1 MPYLNMKLS
10 FSSNAFKKFSLDN
23 AIREIAKIGY
33 KGVEILCDI
42 PHAYPPEFSEEQ
54 TKKIKNLI
62 SDLDIRIS
70 NLNAFTLYAIGDVY
84 HPSWIEADNKLR
96 EIRVKHTIDCIY
108 LAKKLG
114 AKNLS
119 TEPGGPISIQKT
131 EVGSHVLL
139 KIFAEGLKKVKNIAE
154 ENNVKILVEPEPSL
168 LIENSEQF
176 LQLMKAI
183 CSDYIKLNFDI
194 GHFYCVKEDPSE
206 TILKLI
212 DYIEHFHL
220 SDIAYNRVHYHLI
233 PGIGS
238 INFEQ
243 VFDTIKKI
251 GYKGFVTVELY
262 PYQDNPIYVAKQAYN
277 YLKVFI

>member
-1 MPYLNMKLS
+1 MKLS
-10 FSSNAFKKFSLDN
+10 FSSNAFKKFSLDT
-23 AIREIAKIGY
+23 AIKEIAKIGY

-42 PHAYPPEFSEEQ
+42 PHAYPPDFSKDQ
-54 TKKIKNLI
+54 TKKIRNLI
-62 SDLDIRIS
+62 SELNIGIS
-70 NLNAFTLYAIGDVY
+70 NLNAFTLFAIGDVY
-84 HPSWIEADNKLR
+84 HPSWIENDIKLR
-96 EIRVKHTIDCIY
+96 ELRVKHTIDCIY

-119 TEPGGPISIQKT
+119 TEPGGPINTKKNKVESNI
-131 EVGSHVLL
+131 LL
-139 KIFAEGLKKVKNIAE
+139 KIFADQLKKIKFIAE
-154 ENNVKILVEPEPSL
+154 ETEVKILVEPEPSL
-168 LIENSEQF
+168 LIENSQQF
-176 LQLMKAI
+176 LQLMKLV

-194 GHFYCVKEDPSE
+194 GHFYCVKEDPST

-220 SDIAYNRVHYHLI
+220 SDIANNRVHYHLI

-277 YLKVFI
+277 YLKGFI

>member
-1 MPYLNMKLS
+1 MKLS

-62 SDLDIRIS
+62 SDLDIGIS

-176 LQLMKAI
+176 LHLMKTI
-183 CSDYIKLNFDI
+183 CSDFIKLNFDI

>member
-1 MPYLNMKLS
+1 MLLS

-23 AIREIAKIGY
+23 AIREISKIGY

-42 PHAYPPEFSEEQ
+42 PHAYPPQFSEEQ
-54 TKKIKNLI
+54 AKKIKNLI
-62 SDLDIRIS
+62 SDLNIGIS
-70 NLNAFTLYAIGDVY
+70 NLNAFTLYAIGNVY

-96 EIRVKHTIDCIY
+96 EIRVKHTVDCIY
-108 LAKKLG
+108 LARKLG

-119 TEPGGPISIQKT
+119 TEPGGPINRQKT
-131 EVGSHVLL
+131 ALESSTLL
-139 KIFAEGLKKVKNIAE
+139 KIFADGLKKVKHIAE
-154 ENNVKILVEPEPSL
+154 ENSVKILVEPEPSL
-168 LIENSEQF
+168 LIENSQQF
-176 LQLMKAI
+176 IQLMKI
-183 CSDYIKLNFDI
+183 TCSDYIKLNFDI

-206 TILKLI
+206 TIVKLI

-220 SDIAYNRVHYHLI
+220 SDISSNRVHYHLI

-238 INFEQ
+238 IDFEKI
-243 VFDTIKKI
+243 FDTIKKI

-262 PYQDNPIYVAKQAYN
+262 PYQNNPIEVAKQAYN

>member
-1 MPYLNMKLS
+1 MKLS
-10 FSSNAFKKFSLDN
+10 FSSNAFKKFSLDT
-23 AIREIAKIGY
+23 AIKEIAKIGY

-42 PHAYPPEFSEEQ
+42 PHAYPPDFSKDQ
-54 TKKIKNLI
+54 TKKIRNLI
-62 SDLDIRIS
+62 SELNIGIS
-70 NLNAFTLYAIGDVY
+70 NLNAFTLFAIGDVY
-84 HPSWIEADNKLR
+84 HPSWIENDIKLR
-96 EIRVKHTIDCIY
+96 ELRVKHTIDCIY

-119 TEPGGPISIQKT
+119 TEPGGPINTKKNKVESNI
-131 EVGSHVLL
+131 LL
-139 KIFAEGLKKVKNIAE
+139 KIFADQLKKIKFIAE
-154 ENNVKILVEPEPSL
+154 ETEVKILVEPEPSL
-168 LIENSEQF
+168 LIENSQQF
-176 LQLMKAI
+176 LQLMKLV

-194 GHFYCVKEDPSE
+194 GHFYCVKEDPST

-220 SDIAYNRVHYHLI
+220 SDIANNRVHYHLI

-238 INFEQ
+238 IDFEQ

-262 PYQDNPIYVAKQAYN
+262 PYQNNPIYVAKEAYN
-277 YLKVFI
+277 YLKGFI

>member
-1 MPYLNMKLS
+1 MLLS

-23 AIREIAKIGY
+23 AIREISKIGY

-42 PHAYPPEFSEEQ
+42 PHAYPPQFSEEQ
-54 TKKIKNLI
+54 AKKIKNLI
-62 SDLDIRIS
+62 SDLNIGIS
-70 NLNAFTLYAIGDVY
+70 NLNAFTLYAIGNVY

-96 EIRVKHTIDCIY
+96 EIRVKHTVDCIY
-108 LAKKLG
+108 LARKLG

-119 TEPGGPISIQKT
+119 TEPGGPINRQKT
-131 EVGSHVLL
+131 ALESSALL
-139 KIFAEGLKKVKNIAE
+139 KIFTDGLKKVTHIAE
-154 ENNVKILVEPEPSL
+154 ENSVKILVEPEPSL
-168 LIENSEQF
+168 LIENSQQF
-176 LQLMKAI
+176 IQLMKII

-206 TILKLI
+206 TIIKLI

-220 SDIAYNRVHYHLI
+220 SDISSNRVHYHLI

-238 INFEQ
+238 IDFEKI
-243 VFDTIKKI
+243 FDTIKKI

-262 PYQDNPIYVAKQAYN
+262 PYQDNPIEVAKQAYN

>member
-1 MPYLNMKLS
+1 MKLS

-62 SDLDIRIS
+62 SDLDIGIS

-84 HPSWIEADNKLR
+84 HPSWIEADTKLR

-139 KIFAEGLKKVKNIAE
+139 KIFAEGLKKVKTIAE

-176 LQLMKAI
+176 LRLMKTI

-238 INFEQ
+238 IDFKQ

>member
-1 MPYLNMKLS
+1 MRLS
-10 FSSNAFKKFSLDN
+10 FSSNAFKKFSLDT
-23 AIREIAKIGY
+23 AIKEIAKIGY

-42 PHAYPPEFSEEQ
+42 PHAYPPDFSQDQ
-54 TKKIKNLI
+54 TKKIRNLI
-62 SDLDIRIS
+62 SELNIGIS
-70 NLNAFTLYAIGDVY
+70 NLNAFTLFAIGDVY
-84 HPSWIEADNKLR
+84 HPSWIENDIKVR
-96 EIRVKHTIDCIY
+96 EMRVKHTIDCIY

-119 TEPGGPISIQKT
+119 TEPGGPINTKKNKVESNI
-131 EVGSHVLL
+131 LL
-139 KIFAEGLKKVKNIAE
+139 KIFADQLKKIKYIAE
-154 ENNVKILVEPEPSL
+154 ENEVKILVEPEPSL
-168 LIENSEQF
+168 LIENSQQF
-176 LQLMKAI
+176 LQLMKLV

-194 GHFYCVKEDPSE
+194 GHFYCVKEDPST

-220 SDIAYNRVHYHLI
+220 SDIANNRVHYHLI

-262 PYQDNPIYVAKQAYN
+262 PYQNNPIYVAKEAYN
-277 YLKVFI
+277 YLKGFI

>member
-1 MPYLNMKLS
+1 MILS
-10 FSSNAFKKFSLDN
+10 FSSNAFKKFSLDV

-42 PHAYPPEFSEEQ
+42 PHAYPPEFSKEQ
-54 TKKIKNLI
+54 AKKIKNLI
-62 SDLDIRIS
+62 SDLNIGIS

-84 HPSWIEADNKLR
+84 HPSWIENDYKLR
-96 EIRVKHTIDCIY
+96 EIRIKHTIDCIY
-108 LAKKLG
+108 LAKTLG

-119 TEPGGPISIQKT
+119 TEPGGPINIKKNKIESNI
-131 EVGSHVLL
+131 LL
-139 KIFAEGLKKVKNIAE
+139 KIFADGLKKVKSIAE
-154 ENNVKILVEPEPSL
+154 ENDVKILVEPEPSL
-168 LIENSEQF
+168 LIENSQQF
-176 LQLMKAI
+176 LELMKTI

-212 DYIEHFHL
+212 DYIAHFHL
-220 SDIAYNRVHYHLI
+220 SDIANNRVHYHLI

-238 INFEQ
+238 IDFEQ

-277 YLKVFI
+277 YLKVLC

>member
-1 MPYLNMKLS
+1 MKLS

-62 SDLDIRIS
+62 SDLDIGIS

-84 HPSWIEADNKLR
+84 HPSWIEADTKLR

-168 LIENSEQF
+168 LVENSEQF
-176 LQLMKAI
+176 LRLMKTI

-238 INFEQ
+238 IDFEQ

>member
-1 MPYLNMKLS
+1 MRLS
-10 FSSNAFKKFSLDN
+10 FSSNAFKKFSLDT
-23 AIREIAKIGY
+23 AIKEIAKIGY

-42 PHAYPPEFSEEQ
+42 PHAYPPDFSQDQ
-54 TKKIKNLI
+54 TKKIRNLI
-62 SDLDIRIS
+62 SELNIGIS
-70 NLNAFTLYAIGDVY
+70 NLNAFTLFAIGDVY
-84 HPSWIEADNKLR
+84 HPSWIENDINVR
-96 EIRVKHTIDCIY
+96 EMRVKHTIDCIY

-119 TEPGGPISIQKT
+119 TEPGGPINTKKNKVESNI
-131 EVGSHVLL
+131 LL
-139 KIFAEGLKKVKNIAE
+139 KIFADQLKKIKYIAE
-154 ENNVKILVEPEPSL
+154 ENEVKILVEPEPSL
-168 LIENSEQF
+168 LIENSQQF
-176 LQLMKAI
+176 LQLMKLV

-194 GHFYCVKEDPSE
+194 GHFYCVKEDPST

-220 SDIAYNRVHYHLI
+220 SDIANNRVHYHLI

-262 PYQDNPIYVAKQAYN
+262 PYQNNPIYVAKEAYN
-277 YLKVFI
+277 YLKGFI

>member
-1 MPYLNMKLS
+1 MLLS
-10 FSSNAFKKFSLDN
+10 FSSNAFKKFSLDT

-33 KGVEILCDI
+33 KGVEILCDL
-42 PHAYPPEFSEEQ
+42 PHAYPPEFSKEQ
-54 TKKIKNLI
+54 AKKIKNLI
-62 SDLDIRIS
+62 SNLNIGIS
-70 NLNAFTLYAIGDVY
+70 NLNAFTLYAVGDVY
-84 HPSWIEADNKLR
+84 HPSWIENDNNLR

-119 TEPGGPISIQKT
+119 TEPGGPINIKKNKIESNIQ
-131 EVGSHVLL
+131 L
-139 KIFAEGLKKVKNIAE
+139 KIFADGLKKVKSIAE
-154 ENNVKILVEPEPSL
+154 ENDVKILVEPEPSL
-168 LIENSEQF
+168 LIENSQQF
-176 LQLMKAI
+176 LQLMKTI
-183 CSDYIKLNFDI
+183 SSDYVKLNFDI

-212 DYIEHFHL
+212 EYIEHFHL
-220 SDIAYNRVHYHLI
+220 SDIANNRVHYHLI

-238 INFEQ
+238 IDFEQ

>member
-1 MPYLNMKLS
+1 MKLS
-10 FSSNAFKKFSLDN
+10 FSSNAFKKFSLDT
-23 AIREIAKIGY
+23 AIKEIAKIGY

-42 PHAYPPEFSEEQ
+42 PHAYPPDFSKDQ
-54 TKKIKNLI
+54 TKKIRNLI
-62 SDLDIRIS
+62 SELNIGIS
-70 NLNAFTLYAIGDVY
+70 NLNAFTLFAIGDVY
-84 HPSWIEADNKLR
+84 HPSWIENDIKVR
-96 EIRVKHTIDCIY
+96 EMRVKHTIDCIY

-119 TEPGGPISIQKT
+119 TEPGGPINTKKNKVESNI
-131 EVGSHVLL
+131 LL
-139 KIFAEGLKKVKNIAE
+139 KIFADQLKKIKFIAE
-154 ENNVKILVEPEPSL
+154 ETEVKILVEPEPSL
-168 LIENSEQF
+168 LIENSQQF
-176 LQLMKAI
+176 LQLMKLV

-194 GHFYCVKEDPSE
+194 GHFYCVKEDPST

-220 SDIAYNRVHYHLI
+220 SDIANNRVHYHLI

-262 PYQDNPIYVAKQAYN
+262 PYQNNPIYVAKEAYN
-277 YLKVFI
+277 YLKGFI

>member
-1 MPYLNMKLS
+1 MLLS

-23 AIREIAKIGY
+23 AIREISKIGY

-42 PHAYPPEFSEEQ
+42 PHAYPPQFSEEQ
-54 TKKIKNLI
+54 AKKIKNLI
-62 SDLDIRIS
+62 SDLNIGIS
-70 NLNAFTLYAIGDVY
+70 NLNAFTLYAIGNVY

-96 EIRVKHTIDCIY
+96 EIRVKHTVDCIY
-108 LAKKLG
+108 LARKLG

-119 TEPGGPISIQKT
+119 TEPGGPINRQKT
-131 EVGSHVLL
+131 ALESSALL
-139 KIFAEGLKKVKNIAE
+139 KIFTDGLKKVTHIAE
-154 ENNVKILVEPEPSL
+154 ENSVKILVEPEPSL
-168 LIENSEQF
+168 LIENSQQF
-176 LQLMKAI
+176 IQLMKII

-206 TILKLI
+206 TIVKLI

-220 SDIAYNRVHYHLI
+220 SDISSNRVHYHLI

-238 INFEQ
+238 IDFEKI
-243 VFDTIKKI
+243 FDTIKKI

-262 PYQDNPIYVAKQAYN
+262 PYQNNPIYVAKEAYN
-277 YLKVFI
+277 YLKGFI

>member
-1 MPYLNMKLS
+1 MKLS

-62 SDLDIRIS
+62 SDLDIGIS

-84 HPSWIEADNKLR
+84 HPSWIEADTKLR

-119 TEPGGPISIQKT
+119 TEPGGPINIQKT

-176 LQLMKAI
+176 LRLMKTI

-238 INFEQ
+238 IDFEQ

>member
-1 MPYLNMKLS
+1 MKLS

-62 SDLDIRIS
+62 SDLDIGIS
-70 NLNAFTLYAIGDVY
+70 NLNAFTLYALGDVY

-176 LQLMKAI
+176 LQLMKTI

>member
-1 MPYLNMKLS
+1 MKLS

-62 SDLDIRIS
+62 SDLDIGIS

-84 HPSWIEADNKLR
+84 HPSWIEADTKLR

-119 TEPGGPISIQKT
+119 TIPGGPINIQKT

-176 LQLMKAI
+176 LRLMKTI

-194 GHFYCVKEDPSE
+194 GHFYCIKEDPSE

-238 INFEQ
+238 IDFEQ

>member
-1 MPYLNMKLS
+1 MLLS

-23 AIREIAKIGY
+23 AIREISKIGY

-42 PHAYPPEFSEEQ
+42 PHAYPPQFSEEQ
-54 TKKIKNLI
+54 AKKIKNLI
-62 SDLDIRIS
+62 SDLNIGVS
-70 NLNAFTLYAIGDVY
+70 NLNAFTLYAIGNVY

-96 EIRVKHTIDCIY
+96 EIRVKHTVDCIY
-108 LAKKLG
+108 LARKLG

-119 TEPGGPISIQKT
+119 TEPGGPINRQNTPLES
-131 EVGSHVLL
+131 SALM
-139 KIFAEGLKKVKNIAE
+139 KIFADGLKKVKHIAE
-154 ENNVKILVEPEPSL
+154 ENSVKILVEPEPSL
-168 LIENSEQF
+168 LIENSQQF
-176 LQLMKAI
+176 IQLMKI
-183 CSDYIKLNFDI
+183 TCSDYIKLNFDI

-220 SDIAYNRVHYHLI
+220 SDISSNRVHYHLI

-238 INFEQ
+238 IDFEKI
-243 VFDTIKKI
+243 FDTIKKI

-262 PYQDNPIYVAKQAYN
+262 PYQDNPIEVAKQAYN
-277 YLKVFI
+277 FLKVFI

>member
-1 MPYLNMKLS
+1 MILS
-10 FSSNAFKKFSLDN
+10 FSSNAFKKFSLDV

-42 PHAYPPEFSEEQ
+42 PHAYPPEFSKEQ
-54 TKKIKNLI
+54 ATKIKNLI
-62 SDLDIRIS
+62 SDLNIGIS

-84 HPSWIEADNKLR
+84 HPSWIENDYKLR
-96 EIRVKHTIDCIY
+96 EIRIKHTIDCIY
-108 LAKKLG
+108 LAKTLG

-119 TEPGGPISIQKT
+119 TEPGGPINIKKNKIESNI
-131 EVGSHVLL
+131 LL
-139 KIFAEGLKKVKNIAE
+139 KIFADGLKKVKSIAE
-154 ENNVKILVEPEPSL
+154 ENDVKILVEPEPSL
-168 LIENSEQF
+168 LIENSQQF
-176 LQLMKAI
+176 LELMKTI

-220 SDIAYNRVHYHLI
+220 SDIANNRVHYHLI

-238 INFEQ
+238 IDFEQ

>member
-1 MPYLNMKLS
+1 MKLS

-33 KGVEILCDI
+33 NGVEILCDI

-62 SDLDIRIS
+62 SDLDIGIS
-70 NLNAFTLYAIGDVY
+70 NLNAFTLYALGDVY

-176 LQLMKAI
+176 LHLMKTI
-183 CSDYIKLNFDI
+183 CSDFIKLNFDI

>member
-1 MPYLNMKLS
+1 MKLS

-62 SDLDIRIS
+62 SDLDIGIS
-70 NLNAFTLYAIGDVY
+70 NLNAFTLYALGDVY

-176 LQLMKAI
+176 LRLMKTI

>member
-1 MPYLNMKLS
+1 MKLS

-62 SDLDIRIS
+62 SDLDLGIS

-154 ENNVKILVEPEPSL
+154 ENNVKILVEPEPFL

-176 LQLMKAI
+176 LQLMKTI